1 MPLWAAGGASSP
13 LSIKGPLNPMNKIFE
28 QAHIGPLTLRNR
40 TIRSAAFE
48 SMCPGHEPSQQLYD
62 YHTSVARGG
71 IGMTTVA
78 YAAVT
83 ESGLSF
89 DRQLVM
95 RPDIVPGLRRLTDGI
110 HAEGAA
116 AGIQL
121 GHCGN
126 MSHRAICGCT
136 PVGASTGFNLY
147 SPTFVRGL
155 RADELPDLAK
165 AFGRA
170 TRLAMEA
177 GFDSVEIHCGH
188 GYLIDQ
194 FINPY
199 FNHRH
204 DAYGGSLENRMRFMQ
219 MCVGEALEAAAGRIA
234 VVCKMNM
241 RDGLKHGIGPEDT
254 SLPVARTLQ
263 AMGVDAL
270 VLSGGLVSATPMYV
284 MRGELPLTTM
294 THYMDKWWLKYGI
307 RMGQP
312 IVKQVLTRPV
322 PYREAFFLDDA
333 LKFRQALPDM
343 TLIYVGGL
351 VSGDK
356 INEVLG
362 HGFEAVQ
369 MARAVLREPDFV
381 NQLRANPHYRSQ
393 CRHSNYCIGRMYTLD
408 MRCHQCMQG
417 EPLPKSIQREIAR
430 IEKEQNG

>member
-1 MPLWAAGGASSP
+1 
-13 LSIKGPLNPMNKIFE
+13 MNKIFE
-28 QAHIGPLTLRNR
+28 EAHIGPLTLRNR

-48 SMCPGHEPSQQLYD
+48 SMCPGHQPSQQLYD

-95 RPDIVPGLRRLTDGI
+95 TPEIVPGPRHLTDGI

-126 MSHRAICGCT
+126 MSHREICGCT

-147 SPTFVRGL
+147 SPTLVRGL
-155 RADELPDLAK
+155 RKEELPALAK
-165 AFGRA
+165 SFGRA
-170 TRLAMEA
+170 VKLAKEA

-194 FINPY
+194 FLNPY
-199 FNHRH
+199 FNHRR
-204 DAYGGSLENRMRFMQ
+204 DEYGGSLENRMRFMT
-219 MCVGEALEAAAGRIA
+219 MCVEEALEAAGADTA

-241 RDGLKHGIGPEDT
+241 RDGLKHGI
-254 SLPVARTLQ
+254 SLEEHSIPVARRLLEL
-263 AMGVDAL
+263 GVHGI

-307 RMGQP
+307 RAGQP
-312 IVKQVLTRPV
+312 IVKHVMTKPF

-333 LKFRQALPDM
+333 LKFRAALPDM
-343 TLIYVGGL
+343 TFIYVGGL

-356 INEVLG
+356 INEVLA

-369 MARAVLREPDFV
+369 MARSVLREPDFV
-381 NQLRANPHYRSQ
+381 NKLKADEHYRCS
-393 CRHSNYCIGRMYTLD
+393 CRHSNYCIGRMYTLE
-408 MRCHQCMQG
+408 MKCHQCMNG
-417 EPLPKSIQREIAR
+417 EPLPKSIVKEIER
-430 IEKEQNG
+430 IEREQETLPQPLP